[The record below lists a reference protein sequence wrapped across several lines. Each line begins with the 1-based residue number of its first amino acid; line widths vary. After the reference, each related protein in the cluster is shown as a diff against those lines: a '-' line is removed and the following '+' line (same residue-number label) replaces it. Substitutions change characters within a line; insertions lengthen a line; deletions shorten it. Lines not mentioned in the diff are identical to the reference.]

1 MGGMPFV
8 AAIGALTFGC
18 ETGAATPA
26 DVASADDAA
35 DVSFVTGDDAGG
47 DTEDVEPTPW
57 IYPPEDTPIEPSLDA
72 KARADALQTALS
84 AVLAL
89 SPDAV
94 VGLQDLLYPRPS
106 PGQGDPTGCPF
117 VLTYEDGAAKAF
129 FWQGEC
135 TASDGTRF
143 SGQGYTTWTEGLEA
157 DGLTSDGFEVS
168 LAGRIEAADGTF
180 LEGAG
185 SVAGYEGQNPEI
197 RVFGRSMNGTFSG
210 GGPRAPADAWLT
222 SKRRPSVRVDGWVYV
237 PTGGHNLLVS
247 GGISGLDDFPG
258 GATAVAFDGLTLRD
272 VNGGATCPTEPG
284 GSASV
289 RGPDGNWFDIAFD
302 GPTDA
307 VPSTDAES
315 CDTCGASWFRGSPVD
330 PTCVDTAPF
339 LVWTGDS
346 PW

>member
-1 MGGMPFV
+1 MVPV
-8 AAIGALTFGC
+8 LIVVGALALGC
-18 ETGAATPA
+18 ETGTSTPS
-26 DVASADDAA
+26 DVVSAEDAPDSP
-35 DVSFVTGDDAGG
+35 DVRGDDVGPDA
-47 DTEDVEPTPW
+47 EHLEPTPW

-72 KARADALQTALS
+72 GTRAAALAAALD

-94 VGLQDLLYPRPS
+94 QGLQDLLYPRPA

-117 VLTYEDGAAKAF
+117 VLTYDYGPTKAYY
-129 FWQGEC
+129 WQGEC

-143 SGQGYTTWTEGLEA
+143 SGQGYSSWTVGLEA
-157 DGLTSDGFEVS
+157 DGLTSDGFEVN

-185 SVAGYEGQNPEI
+185 TVAAYAGRNADA
-197 RVFGRSMNGTFSG
+197 RAFGRSMNGTFSA
-210 GGPRAPADAWLT
+210 GGPRAPADAWL
-222 SKRRPSVRVDGWVYV
+222 SGKRRPTLRVDGWVYV
-237 PTGGHNLLVS
+237 PTGGHNLLIS
-247 GGISGLDDFPG
+247 GGISGLDGFPG
-258 GATAVAFDGLTLRD
+258 GATAVSFDGLTLRD
-272 VNGGATCPTEPG
+272 AFGGATCFSEPG
-284 GSASV
+284 GDASV

-307 VPSTDAES
+307 APVTDAES

-330 PTCVDTAPF
+330 PTCLDTAPF